1 MTAPARTG
9 HARMAAMKRPI
20 LSLPLLARS
29 LSARLLVLTVAFVMI
44 SEVLI
49 FVPSLARF
57 RVSYL
62 EDKLAAGTLALLALE
77 ATPDNMVSQE
87 LADQL
92 LHNVGAFS
100 AMPEDM
106 GRLSSS
112 KLKGVLALE
121 MPPEVQRVVDLREE
135 TMFQQMRGAI
145 MILFRSGD
153 RVMMVI
159 GQSPREPQIE
169 LDVTLPERPLRQ
181 AMIAFAKN
189 LFGISLIISMIT
201 AALVYVTLQWLLVRP
216 MLQLTE
222 NMTLFREDPEDASRV
237 IKPGRRRDE
246 IGIAQRELAHMQE
259 AVRQAISQHARLAA
273 LGTAVT
279 KVNHDLRNMLSTA
292 LVVSDR
298 IAETGSPEIRKL
310 APALVNAIERA
321 TKLCTGTLAY
331 TREGAPPLTL
341 VRFPLSPLIDE
352 IEAALPARD
361 EHRIEVRDESRGA
374 TIGADRDQLYR
385 LLLNLGRNAVEA
397 GAERLTFRAM
407 AGPVRGVAIDIED
420 DGPGLPPKARDNLF
434 KPFAGS
440 ARPGG
445 TGLGLAI
452 GREIARA
459 HGGDLVLVDSA
470 GSGTIFRLTL
480 PQGGLAPAAARDL
493 DAAE

>member
-1 MTAPARTG
+1 MTVRRGPV
-9 HARMAAMKRPI
+9 MLEWRPMNRSI
-20 LSLPLLARS
+20 FSLPPLARS

-106 GRLSSS
+106 GRVSSS

-135 TMFQQMRGAI
+135 SMFDQMRGAI
-145 MILFRSGD
+145 MILFRRGD

-169 LDVTLPERPLRQ
+169 LDVTLPEKPLRE
-181 AMIAFAKN
+181 AMIAFARN
-189 LFGISLIISMIT
+189 LFGVSLIISAIT

-222 NMTLFREDPEDASRV
+222 NMTLFRQNPEDASRV

-246 IGIAQRELAHMQE
+246 IGTAQRELAHMQE
-259 AVRQAISQHARLAA
+259 AVRQAISQNARLAA
-273 LGTAVT
+273 LGTAVS

-292 LVVSDR
+292 LIVSDR
-298 IAETGSPEIRKL
+298 IAETGSPEIRKM

-352 IEAALPARD
+352 IEAALPTRD
-361 EHRIEVRDESRGA
+361 DHRVTIEDESHGA

-385 LLLNLGRNAVEA
+385 LLLNLTRNAAES
-397 GAERLTFRAM
+397 GAEHIWIRAM
-407 AGPVRGVAIDIED
+407 AGPVRGIAIEIED

-459 HGGDLVLVDSA
+459 HGGELVLVDSA
-470 GSGTIFRLTL
+470 GSGTKFRLTL
-480 PQGGLAPAAARDL
+480 PQGWIEAVVTRDL
-493 DAAE
+493 ADAD

>member
-1 MTAPARTG
+1 MTARRGAVMLDCGT
-9 HARMAAMKRPI
+9 MNRPI
-20 LSLPLLARS
+20 LSLPPLARS

-49 FVPSLARF
+49 FVPSVSHF
-57 RVSYL
+57 RESYL

-121 MPPEVQRVVDLREE
+121 MPPEVQRVVDLRDE
-135 TMFQQMRGAI
+135 TMFAAMRGA
-145 MILFRSGD
+145 MMTLFRRGD

-159 GQSPREPQIE
+159 GKSPREPQIE
-169 LDVTLPERPLRQ
+169 LDVTLPERPLRE
-181 AMIAFAKN
+181 AMIAFARN
-189 LFGISLIISMIT
+189 LFEISLVISAIT

-216 MLQLTE
+216 MRQLSE
-222 NMTLFREDPEDASRV
+222 NMIAFREDPEDASRV
-237 IKPGRRRDE
+237 IRPGGRRDE
-246 IGIAQRELAHMQE
+246 IGVAQRELAHMQE

-298 IAETGSPEIRKL
+298 IAETGSPEIRRM

-352 IEAALPARD
+352 IEAALPSRED
-361 EHRIEVRDESRGA
+361 HRIAVDDDTQGA
-374 TIGADRDQLYR
+374 VIGADRDQLYR
-385 LLLNLGRNAVEA
+385 LLLNLARNAAES
-397 GAERLTFRAM
+397 GADRIRFRVQPGA
-407 AGPVRGVAIDIED
+407 VRGVAIEIAD

-480 PQGGLAPAAARDL
+480 PQGWVEGATNQQLAG
-493 DAAE
+493 

>member
-1 MTAPARTG
+1 MN
-9 HARMAAMKRPI
+9 RPI
-20 LSLPLLARS
+20 LPLPPLARS
-29 LSARLLVLTVAFVMI
+29 LSARLFVLTVAFVML

-49 FVPSLARF
+49 FVPSLAHF
-57 RVSYL
+57 RMSYL

-121 MPPEVQRVVDLREE
+121 MPPEVQRVVDLRAESPID
-135 TMFQQMRGAI
+135 QMRAAL
-145 MILFRSGD
+145 MVLFRRGD

-159 GQSPREPQIE
+159 GQSPHEPDIA
-169 LDVTLPERPLRQ
+169 LDVTLPERPLRE
-181 AMIAFAKN
+181 AMIAFARN
-189 LFGISLIISMIT
+189 LFQISLIISAMT
-201 AALVYVTLQWLLVRP
+201 AALLYVTLQWLLVRP
-216 MLQLTE
+216 MRQLSE
-222 NMTLFREDPEDASRV
+222 NMIAFRMDPEDASRV
-237 IKPGRRRDE
+237 IRPGRRRDE
-246 IGIAQRELAHMQE
+246 IGVAQRELAHMQE
-259 AVRQAISQHARLAA
+259 AVRRAIGQHARLAA

-298 IAETGSPEIRKL
+298 IAETGTPEIRRM

-341 VRFPLSPLIDE
+341 VRFPLSPLIE
-352 IEAALPARD
+352 EVAAALPERD
-361 EHRIEVRDESRGA
+361 GQPFAIEDETHGA
-374 TIGADRDQLYR
+374 VVGADRDQLYR
-385 LLLNLGRNAVEA
+385 LLLNLVRNAAES
-397 GAERLTFRAM
+397 GAEHVRFQVAPG
-407 AGPVRGVAIDIED
+407 AVRGIAIDIAD
-420 DGPGLPPKARDNLF
+420 DGPGLAPKARENLF

-459 HGGDLVLVDSA
+459 HGGDLMLVESA
-470 GSGTIFRLTL
+470 GTGTMFRLTL
-480 PQGGLAPAAARDL
+480 PQGSVEGAAVSEFAG
-493 DAAE
+493 

>member
-1 MTAPARTG
+1 
-9 HARMAAMKRPI
+9 MKRPI
-20 LSLPLLARS
+20 LSLPRPARS

-135 TMFQQMRGAI
+135 TMLQQMRGAI

-189 LFGISLIISMIT
+189 LFGISLIISAIT
-201 AALVYVTLQWLLVRP
+201 AALVYLTLQWLLVRP

-298 IAETGSPEIRKL
+298 IAETGTPEIRKL

-341 VRFPLSPLIDE
+341 VRFPLSPLIEE
-352 IEAALPARD
+352 IEAALPARED
-361 EHRIEVRDESRGA
+361 QPVTIVDQTQGA
-374 TIGADRDQLYR
+374 VVGADRDQLYR
-385 LLLNLGRNAVEA
+385 LLMNLARNAAEA
-397 GAERLTFRAM
+397 GAGRIAFHAM
-407 AGPVRGVAIDIED
+407 AGPVRGLAIEIED

-459 HGGDLVLVDSA
+459 HGGELVLVESA
-470 GSGTIFRLTL
+470 ASGTRFRLTL
-480 PQGGLAPAAARDL
+480 PQGSLEG
-493 DAAE
+493 AAERALVG

>member
-1 MTAPARTG
+1 MT
-9 HARMAAMKRPI
+9 RPI
-20 LSLPLLARS
+20 LSLSLLAQS
-29 LSARLLVLTVAFVMI
+29 LSARLLALTVAFVMI

-49 FVPSLARF
+49 FVPSVSHF

-92 LHNVGAFS
+92 LRNVGAFS

-121 MPPEVQRVVDLREE
+121 MPPEVQRVVDLRDES
-135 TMFQQMRGAI
+135 MIAQMRGAL
-145 MILFRSGD
+145 MVLFRRGD

-159 GQSPREPQIE
+159 GQSPREPKIA
-169 LDVTLPERPLRQ
+169 LDVTLPERPLREG
-181 AMIAFAKN
+181 MIAFARN
-189 LFGISLIISMIT
+189 LFEVSLVISAIT
-201 AALVYVTLQWLLVRP
+201 AALLYVTLQWLLVRP
-216 MLQLTE
+216 MQQLTE
-222 NMTLFREDPEDASRV
+222 NMTAFRQDPEDASRV

-246 IGIAQRELAHMQE
+246 IGVAQRELAHMQE

-298 IAETGSPEIRKL
+298 IAETGTPEIRRM

-321 TKLCTGTLAY
+321 TKLCSGTLAY

-341 VRFPLSPLIDE
+341 VRFPLSPLVDE
-352 IEAALPARD
+352 IEAALPAREDHRVEIED
-361 EHRIEVRDESRGA
+361 ETRGA
-374 TIGADRDQLYR
+374 IVGADRDQLYR
-385 LLLNLGRNAVEA
+385 LLLNLARNAAEA
-397 GAERLTFRAM
+397 GAERIRIRAL
-407 AGPVRGVAIDIED
+407 AGPVRGITIEIED
-420 DGPGLPPKARDNLF
+420 DGPGLAPKARENLF

-459 HGGDLVLVDSA
+459 HGGELMLVESA
-470 GSGTIFRLTL
+470 GSGTTFRLTL
-480 PQGGLAPAAARDL
+480 PQGWIEATALRELA
-493 DAAE
+493 E